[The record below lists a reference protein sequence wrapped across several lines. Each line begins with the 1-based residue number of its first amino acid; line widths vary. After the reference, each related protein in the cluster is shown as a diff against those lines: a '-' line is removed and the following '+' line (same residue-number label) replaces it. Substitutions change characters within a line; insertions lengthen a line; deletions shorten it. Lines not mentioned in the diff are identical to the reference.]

1 MLFLLYIKIKL
12 ENMIKIMPTFNPV
25 FRPEKEKSEKIVE
38 TYFSAEEKNNTAG
51 NGDFMIKLLNKDNQE
66 EIGTMTYD
74 YDENSERPMIK
85 IRTVGVDIKYQRQD
99 FSKKMYQFLIDLA
112 KTKKLNGVKSDQVV
126 QGGALAS
133 WKKIKDDGYDVLVHP
148 ELENK
153 FEEFC
158 KFYNENKFFKDSLSA
173 PSGESVFT
181 INL

>member
-1 MLFLLYIKIKL
+1 MLFLLYIKIKF

-25 FRPEKEKSEKIVE
+25 FRPEKEKPEKIVE
-38 TYFSAEEKNNTAG
+38 TYFSVEEKSNTAG

-74 YDENSERPMIK
+74 YDENSERSMIK
-85 IRTVGVDIKYQRQD
+85 IRTVGIDIKYQRQD

-112 KTKKLNGVKSDQVV
+112 KSKKLNGVKSDQVV

-153 FEEFC
+153 FQEFC